1 MEICVR
7 LKRSDFTFICKLQSL
22 VHQSSQK
29 IVFSQSPANHHLSPL
44 VVVSPAKGFDGCR
57 VKVQK
62 IKEKHI
68 L

>member
-22 VHQSSQK
+22 AHQSSPK
-29 IVFSQSPANHHLSPL
+29 IVFSQSPTNHHLSLL